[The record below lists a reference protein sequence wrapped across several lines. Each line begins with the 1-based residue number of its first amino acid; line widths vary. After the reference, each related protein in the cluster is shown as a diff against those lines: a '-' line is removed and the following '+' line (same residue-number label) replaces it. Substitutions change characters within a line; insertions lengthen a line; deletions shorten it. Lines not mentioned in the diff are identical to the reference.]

1 MLARV
6 ASIPFSFMHRL
17 RTDDRSDR
25 GFTLIELLTVM
36 AIVGVVLAIAMA
48 GYRHARVRGNETAA
62 VAALTAINQA
72 QAAFAQV
79 CGNSH
84 YAPSLV
90 ALGTPVPASGE
101 PFLSADLTL
110 SDPIA
115 KSGYVLVLSG
125 TEAPDARP
133 SCIGVMPVAGYQV
146 TADPLTPGA
155 TGLRFFGSNTD
166 RIVYE
171 DTATFAGNM
180 PETGAPAHGAEI
192 K

>member
-1 MLARV
+1 MG
-6 ASIPFSFMHRL
+6 RL
-17 RTDDRSDR
+17 HNRRLDR
-25 GFTLIELLTVM
+25 GFTLVELLTVM
-36 AIVGVVLAIAMA
+36 AIVGIVLAIGMA
-48 GYRHARVRGNETAA
+48 GYRNARVRGNETAA
-62 VAALTAINQA
+62 LAALTAINQA

-79 CGNSH
+79 CGNSQF
-84 YAPSLV
+84 APSLV

-115 KSGYVLVLSG
+115 KSGYVFVLSG
-125 TEAPDARP
+125 TGAPDAQP

-155 TGLRFFGSNTD
+155 TGLRFFGSNAD
-166 RIVYE
+166 RILYE

-180 PETGAPAHGAEI
+180 PETGAPTHGTEI